1 MNTVPRLVTLAL
13 LAAFGFATSGLAMA
27 GPAEDLLNAA
37 MRDDGYRI
45 DVLLRRGG
53 DPNVRDELGQTPLH
67 IALKDDGDKAVKSL
81 LNHPALDV
89 NAVNAAG
96 ETPLMLA
103 ALKGRLD
110 TARLLVQRGAQI
122 NREGWT
128 PLHYACSGPDEGVAA
143 WLLSQGAEIDARSP
157 NGSTPLMMASG
168 YGGLTTAE
176 QLLKAGAKAQ
186 LQNQQGLR
194 AADFAERA
202 GRDRFAKLLR
212 AQADK
217 P

>member
-1 MNTVPRLVTLAL
+1 MKSVPRLVALAL
-13 LAAFGFATSGLAMA
+13 LAGAELAMA

-45 DVLLRRGG
+45 GVLLLRGG
-53 DPNVRDELGQTPLH
+53 DPNVRDEQGQTPLH

-81 LNHPALDV
+81 LSHPALDV

-103 ALKGRLD
+103 ALRGRLD

-122 NREGWT
+122 NREGWS

-157 NGSTPLMMASG
+157 NGSTPLMMAAG
-168 YGGLTTAE
+168 YGGLSTAE
-176 QLLKAGAKAQ
+176 LLLKAGAKAK
-186 LQNQQGLR
+186 LQNEQGLR

-212 AQADK
+212 VQADK

>member
-1 MNTVPRLVTLAL
+1 MKSVPRLVTLAL
-13 LAAFGFATSGLAMA
+13 LAAVGFAASGAATA
-27 GPAEDLLNAA
+27 GPAQDLLIAA
-37 MRDDGYRI
+37 MRNDGYRI
-45 DVLLRRGG
+45 GVLLMRGG
-53 DPNVRDELGQTPLH
+53 DPNVRDEQGQTPLH

-81 LNHPALDV
+81 LGHPALDV
-89 NAVNAAG
+89 NAVTAAG

-103 ALKGRLD
+103 ALRGRLD

-122 NREGWT
+122 NREGWS

-157 NGSTPLMMASG
+157 NGSTPLMMAAG
-168 YGGLTTAE
+168 YGGLSTAE
-176 QLLKAGAKAQ
+176 LLLKAGAKTQ
-186 LQNQQGLR
+186 LQNEQGLR